1 MESRGR
7 NNFFGN
13 LFVAIYKHFFLLCVG
28 AEQSGKQLISD
39 SRHSDLLKHKI
50 FGRWGKSQDSVGKKA
65 VSIFFLSPKSSHCIL
80 LSNLKGRVDK

>member
-7 NNFFGN
+7 NNFFGH
-13 LFVAIYKHFFLLCVG
+13 LFVATYKHFFLLCVG

-50 FGRWGKSQDSVGKKA
+50 FGRWEKSQDPVGGKG
-65 VSIFFLSPKSSHCIL
+65 SQHILFFSKELPLHP
-80 LSNLKGRVDK
+80 VV

>member
-13 LFVAIYKHFFLLCVG
+13 LFVAIYKLFFFLLCVG
-28 AEQSGKQLISD
+28 VEQIGKQLISD

-50 FGRWGKSQDSVGKKA
+50 FGRWGKSQDSVGKKG
-65 VSIFFLSPKSSHCIL
+65 SQHILFFPKELPLHP
-80 LSNLKGRVDK
+80 VV